1 MREGVAKMSNSINAL
16 GNALQILIEKGS
28 LSRDEFP
35 TIHESIINDGGVL
48 NDLESLCQNIGLYL
62 NEKSGTF
69 YVSPIPGVKTF
80 GFSNEEMRREFGYSF
95 NNEDLYTAL
104 FIIANVIIEFFPEA
118 GTTPTRQFLK
128 SNELMEIIDKKID
141 ILREQVNLDEISFEK
156 SYNFEIVVK
165 KWTELPRVK
174 LDKGE
179 SDTKKEFGKASKIQL
194 LNTTLRFL
202 ENQEL
207 IKLVD
212 FNGDKSIYITERFKA
227 TVLNAYNADEIQCE
241 IYNYLDNITID

>member
-1 MREGVAKMSNSINAL
+1 MSNGINVL

-35 TIHESIINDGGVL
+35 TIHENIINDGGVL
-48 NDLESLCQNIGLYL
+48 NDLESLCQNMGLYL
-62 NEKSGTF
+62 NEKAGIF

-95 NNEDLYTAL
+95 NNEDLYTSL
-104 FIIANVIIEFFPEA
+104 FIIANIITEFFPEA
-118 GTTPTRQFLK
+118 SMIPSRQFLK
-128 SNELMEIIDKKID
+128 SNELMEVVDRKID
-141 ILREQVNLDEISFEK
+141 ILREQVNLDEISYEK

-165 KWTELPRVK
+165 KWTELPRVR
-174 LDKGE
+174 LDKVE
-179 SDTKKEFGKASKIQL
+179 SENRKEYGKASKLQL

-207 IKLVD
+207 IKIVD

-227 TVLNAYNADEIQCE
+227 TVLNAYNADEIQSE
-241 IYNYLDNITID
+241 IYNYLDNLVMN

>member
-1 MREGVAKMSNSINAL
+1 MAKNIDAV
-16 GNALQILIEKGS
+16 GNALKVLIEKGS

-35 TIHESIINDGGVL
+35 IIHESVISDGDTL
-48 NDLESLCQNIGLYL
+48 SDLESICQTMGLFL

-69 YVSPIPGVKTF
+69 YVSSIPGVKTF
-80 GFSNEEMRREFGYSF
+80 GYTNEEMRKEFGYSF

-104 FIIANVIIEFFPEA
+104 FIIANVITEFFPEA
-118 GTTPTRQFLK
+118 SSSPMKPFMK
-128 SNELMEIIDKKID
+128 SNDLMDIVDKKVE
-141 ILREQVNLDEISFEK
+141 ILREQTNLDEISYEK

-165 KWTELPRVK
+165 KWSDLPRVR

-179 SDTKKEFGKASKIQL
+179 GDSRKEYGKSSKIQL
-194 LNTTLRFL
+194 LNTTLRFM

-212 FNGDKSIYITERFKA
+212 LNGDKVIYITDRFKA
-227 TVLNAYNADEIQCE
+227 TILNAYNADEIQAE
-241 IYNYLDNITID
+241 IYNYLDNLLTE

>member
-1 MREGVAKMSNSINAL
+1 MSNSINAL

-28 LSRDEFP
+28 LSRNEFP

-104 FIIANVIIEFFPEA
+104 FIIANVITEFFPEA

-141 ILREQVNLDEISFEK
+141 ILREQANLDEISFEK

-165 KWTELPRVK
+165 KWTELSNVK
-174 LDKGE
+174 AYY
-179 SDTKKEFGKASKIQL
+179 SF
-194 LNTTLRFL
+194 
-202 ENQEL
+202 
-207 IKLVD
+207 
-212 FNGDKSIYITERFKA
+212 FNI
-227 TVLNAYNADEIQCE
+227 
-241 IYNYLDNITID
+241 

>member
-1 MREGVAKMSNSINAL
+1 
-16 GNALQILIEKGS
+16 
-28 LSRDEFP
+28 
-35 TIHESIINDGGVL
+35 
-48 NDLESLCQNIGLYL
+48 
-62 NEKSGTF
+62 
-69 YVSPIPGVKTF
+69 
-80 GFSNEEMRREFGYSF
+80 MRREFGYSF

-104 FIIANVIIEFFPEA
+104 FIIANVITEFFPEA

-179 SDTKKEFGKASKIQL
+179 SDTKFPFCITFTFIKLPRVKLGKGGSDTKKEFGKASKIQL

>member
-1 MREGVAKMSNSINAL
+1 MSNNANAL
-16 GNALQILIEKGS
+16 GNALQILIERGS

-35 TIHESIINDGGVL
+35 IIHENIINDGGVL
-48 NDLESLCQNIGLYL
+48 NDLEILCQNMGLYL
-62 NEKSGTF
+62 NEKAGTF

-80 GFSNEEMRREFGYSF
+80 GFSNEEMRREFGYYF

-104 FIIANVIIEFFPEA
+104 FITANIITEFFPEA
-118 GTTPTRQFLK
+118 GTVPSRQFLK
-128 SNELMEIIDKKID
+128 SNELMEIIDRKID
-141 ILREQVNLDEISFEK
+141 VLREQTNLEAISYEK

-165 KWTELPRVK
+165 KWSQLPTVK

-179 SDTKKEFGKASKIQL
+179 SENRKEYGKTSKIQL

-227 TVLNAYNADEIQCE
+227 TILNAYNADEVQSE
-241 IYNYLDNITID
+241 IYNYIDNIVVD